1 MKKKQIK
8 LKKPGIQSLF
18 GILLFEL
25 NYLTNWIGSTNSGI
39 QLIRLTQII
48 TTFMPDIWTLIYL
61 YTNPQSQRQTRHGH
75 ARL

>member
-25 NYLTNWIGSTNSGI
+25 NYLTNWIGSANSGI

-48 TTFMPDIWTLIYL
+48 TTFMPDI
-61 YTNPQSQRQTRHGH
+61 
-75 ARL
+75 